1 MLAMKVEAKGL
12 DDMFEQL
19 LQMPKI
25 IEKAVLGALV
35 ETVKD
40 IHNAEINEM
49 KRVLDA
55 PTEWLK
61 KGLIQSLPTGKD
73 KGQFGGKRFGQ
84 TFGLSGVYFDDNRN
98 GRTPNDVIRPHVF
111 GGTRKKKASEYR
123 LASVGAF
130 TSNTQFAVMGLGQP
144 RNKEGNIPGSVYS
157 RMLSDLGAIPTAIP
171 KDKKGVPKA
180 AKFFVMKNES
190 GQEYVAERVGD
201 DLRTVLVFV
210 DSVNYKVRY
219 DFHKVAQT
227 QFEVAMPRHLDR
239 ILKRYMSRM

>member
-1 MLAMKVEAKGL
+1 MLAMQTDATEL
-12 DDMFEQL
+12 DALFEQL
-19 LQMPKI
+19 LEMPRI
-25 IEKAVLGALV
+25 IEKAVLGAIV
-35 ETVKD
+35 DTVKD
-40 IHNAEINEM
+40 IHDAEINEM
-49 KRVLDA
+49 KRVFDA

-61 KGLIQSLPTGKD
+61 KGLIQALPTGTD

-84 TFGLSGVYFDDNRN
+84 TISQSGVYFDDNRT
-98 GRTPNDVIRPHVF
+98 GRTPNDVVRPHVY
-111 GGTRKKKASEYR
+111 GGTRKKKANEYR

-130 TSNTQFAVMGLGQP
+130 TTNTQFAVMGLGQP

-157 RMLSDLGAIPTAIP
+157 RMLADLGAIPTAIP

-190 GQEYVAERVGD
+190 GQEYVAERIGD

-219 DFHKVAQT
+219 DFHKVAQK